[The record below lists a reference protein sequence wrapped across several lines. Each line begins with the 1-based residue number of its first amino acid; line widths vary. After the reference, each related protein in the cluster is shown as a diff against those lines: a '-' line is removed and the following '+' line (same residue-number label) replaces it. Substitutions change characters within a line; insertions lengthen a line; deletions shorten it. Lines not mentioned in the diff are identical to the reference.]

1 MRWLAEMRRLSAL
14 KEHQASRARKQA
26 HDHRQAEQELR
37 EAAVA
42 ARLSGQHA
50 LEVAALTPENG
61 LSRQAL
67 YERLRQ
73 LSEARARVAETAL
86 EAGRLDEQAQSR
98 AQQALE
104 AQAQGLLLERK
115 QRKLDHWTK
124 QVHRTEM
131 VRLQRRSQERTQED
145 HACRLSHL

>member
-1 MRWLAEMRRLSAL
+1 MSAL
-14 KEHQASRARKQA
+14 KQHQASCARKQA
-26 HDHRQAEQELR
+26 HGHRQAEQELR

-50 LEVAALTPENG
+50 LEMAALTPENG

-73 LSEARARVAETAL
+73 LSEARAQVAETAL
-86 EAGRLDEQAQSR
+86 ESGRLDEQAQAR
-98 AQQALE
+98 AQQAQQ

-115 QRKLDHWTK
+115 QRKLDHWAK
-124 QVHRTEM
+124 QMHRIARA
-131 VRLQRRSQERTQED
+131 RLQRRSQEHTQEE